1 MFIDWPFLELCIQGR
16 RLCRRLG
23 DDFEQVVAYADH
35 VLDVP
40 SDRVVQ
46 HQPALVARARETLLK
61 ARTEIAR
68 EIFGET
74 M

>member
-1 MFIDWPFLELCIQGR
+1 MQLHAAPLPDGYYL
-16 RLCRRLG
+16 
-23 DDFEQVVAYADH
+23 VM
-35 VLDVP
+35 
-40 SDRVVQ
+40 VQ
-46 HQPALVARARETLLK
+46 QQPALVARARETLLK